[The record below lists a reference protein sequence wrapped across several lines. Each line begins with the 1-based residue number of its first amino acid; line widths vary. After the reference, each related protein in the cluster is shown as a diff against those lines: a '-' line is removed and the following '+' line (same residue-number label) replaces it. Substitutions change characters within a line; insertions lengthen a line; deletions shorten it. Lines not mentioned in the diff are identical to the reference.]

1 MYIQHNNDIWMRSN
15 KSVIYKLKYLFL
27 EVVILNLFVY
37 FTEHK
42 NIFY

>member
-1 MYIQHNNDIWMRSN
+1 MRSN

-27 EVVILNLFVY
+27 EVVIPNLFVY